1 VTAEL
6 PMNVSALG
14 LQFGKGF
21 SDNAA
26 ALVFEVLH
34 AIYYKICL
42 EAWVRANYCLH
53 INETAL

>member
-1 VTAEL
+1 
-6 PMNVSALG
+6 MNVSVQG

-34 AIYYKICL
+34 AVYYKVCL

>member
-1 VTAEL
+1 
-6 PMNVSALG
+6 MNVSVQG

-26 ALVFEVLH
+26 TLIFKVLH
-34 AIYYKICL
+34 AIYYKVCL
-42 EAWVRANYCLH
+42 ETWVRANYCLH